1 MYIRNEA
8 ELKELCTSNKSY
20 QEKYEELIAEK
31 EFAERIMTHLN
42 VSIKK
47 LEDGRFMGEMKER
60 QQELLKDL
68 RKNLAFFA
76 GGSVGTGIG
85 FANIDVIRTSL
96 ANPELY
102 NKGVAYSLALAVGLA
117 LAVSGGIESIKDLAD
132 YHLYN
137 HRLDAYQRRLK

>member
-60 QQELLKDL
+60 QQELWSLK
-68 RKNLAFFA
+68 
-76 GGSVGTGIG
+76 
-85 FANIDVIRTSL
+85 
-96 ANPELY
+96 
-102 NKGVAYSLALAVGLA
+102 
-117 LAVSGGIESIKDLAD
+117 
-132 YHLYN
+132 
-137 HRLDAYQRRLK
+137 